1 MKYALNTSRET
12 ENKVSMWE
20 NIRKLTPLMAPEK
33 KKLGLAF
40 FAMLINSVLNLLG
53 PMLLGV
59 AIDQYIRTGNYSG
72 AVMIAGI
79 LFVIFLGALVAG
91 YLQTNTMGGVGQR
104 TLFRLRN
111 DLFLKLQELPIAFFN
126 QNKAGDLI
134 SRINNDTEKLN
145 QFFSQSLVQFFGNIF
160 IMTGAAIFLVCLNW
174 ELGLAALAPAVVI
187 LIITKLLSPWVKNAN
202 TKSLRS
208 TGALS
213 GEVQESLGNFKVI
226 LAFNRRDYFRKR
238 FAEANDANFKASIGA
253 GIANQVFTPIYGLA
267 YQIAQIIV
275 LAFGIYLMST
285 GAITVGLLISFMA
298 FINRFYEP
306 LRFLA
311 ALWASFQTALAAW
324 DRVAAILAM
333 DSDMPVSPSDA
344 KEDAQHVLAF
354 EDVAFS
360 YEDDKEILHD
370 INFTL
375 DRGKTYALVG
385 PTGGGK
391 TTTASLM
398 ARLYDPTK
406 GTIRL
411 SGKDIRSY
419 TEEQRTA
426 KIGFILQDPFL
437 FTGTVRDNILYG
449 NDALQH
455 LTPEQLTEKLKAAHL
470 EDLVKKF
477 PEGLETSIA
486 QSGDTMSLGQKQL
499 IAFIRAVLREPDLL
513 ILDEATANVDTV
525 TEQLL
530 EDILKNLPE
539 KTTKVIIAHR
549 LNTIENADEIFFVN
563 GGTLIL
569 AHSMQEAVD
578 MLLHGKRA
586 S

>member
-1 MKYALNTSRET
+1 MKYALNTAQDT
-12 ENKVSMWE
+12 AKKVSMWD
-20 NIRKLTPLMAPEK
+20 NIKKLAPLMAPEK
-33 KKLGLAF
+33 NKLGGAL
-40 FAMLINSVLNLLG
+40 FAMLLNSGFNLLG

-59 AIDQYIRTGNYSG
+59 AIDQYIRTGNYTG
-72 AVMIAGI
+72 ALMIAGI
-79 LFVIFLGALVAG
+79 LLAIFLCALVAG
-91 YLQTNTMGGVGQR
+91 YLQTRTMGGVGQR

-145 QFFSQSLVQFFGNIF
+145 QFFSQSLVQFFANIF
-160 IMTGAAIFLVCLNW
+160 VMMGAAIFLISLNW
-174 ELGLAALAPAVVI
+174 ELGIAALVPAVVV
-187 LIITKLLSPWVKNAN
+187 LIVTQVLSPWVKSAN
-202 TKSLRS
+202 MKSLRS

-213 GEVQESLGNFKVI
+213 SEIQESLGNFKVI

-238 FAEANDANFKASIGA
+238 FGQANDANFKASIGS
-253 GIANQVFTPIYGLA
+253 GIANQIFTPIFGLA

-275 LAFGIYLMST
+275 LSYGIYLMST
-285 GAITVGLLISFMA
+285 GVITVGLLISFLA

-306 LRFLA
+306 MRFLA

-324 DRVAAILAM
+324 DRVSAILAM
-333 DSDMPVSPSDA
+333 SSDMTVIPSEA
-344 KEDAQHVLAF
+344 QEDSQHVLSF
-354 EDVAFS
+354 KDVAFA
-360 YEDDKEILHD
+360 YEDGPEILHD
-370 INFTL
+370 ITFTL
-375 DRGKTYALVG
+375 ERGKTYALVG

-398 ARLYDPTK
+398 ARLFDPTK
-406 GTIRL
+406 GEVL
-411 SGKDIRSY
+411 LHDKDIRSY
-419 TEEQRTA
+419 TMEERTA

-437 FTGTVRDNILYG
+437 FSGTVGDNILYG
-449 NDALQH
+449 NDDLQH
-455 LTPEQLTEKLKAAHL
+455 LTPEQLETTLKEAHL
-470 EDLVKKF
+470 GDLLQKF
-477 PEGLETSIA
+477 PDGLQTKIA

-499 IAFIRAVLREPDLL
+499 IAFIRAVLRKPDLL

-563 GGTLIL
+563 SGTLTL
-569 AHSMQEAVD
+569 AHSMKEAVD
-578 MLLHGKRA
+578 MLLHQKRA

>member
-1 MKYALNTSRET
+1 MKYTLNTPKEAKKT
-12 ENKVSMWE
+12 SMWD
-20 NIRKLTPLMAPEK
+20 NLRKLAPLLAPEK
-33 KKLGLAF
+33 KALMGAF
-40 FAMLINSVLNLLG
+40 LAMLINSGLNLVG
-53 PMLLGV
+53 PMVLGI
-59 AIDQYIRTGNYSG
+59 AIDTYIQRGDYMG
-72 AVMIAGI
+72 ALMMAGI
-79 LFVIFLGALVAG
+79 LLLVFLGALVAG
-91 YLQTNTMGGVGQR
+91 YLQTRTMGGVGQR

-160 IMTGAAIFLVCLNW
+160 IMLGAGIFLLSLHLELGAA
-174 ELGLAALAPAVVI
+174 ALSPAII
-187 LIITKLLSPWVKNAN
+187 LFFVTQLLSPWVKRKNAE
-202 TKSLRS
+202 SLRS

-213 GEVQESLGNFKVI
+213 AEIQESLGNFKVI

-238 FAEANDANFKASIGA
+238 FGVANQGNFKASLGA
-253 GIANQVFTPIYGLA
+253 GIANQIFTPIYGLA
-267 YQIAQIIV
+267 YNIAQIIV
-275 LAFGIYLMST
+275 LTYGIYLVSA
-285 GAITVGLLISFMA
+285 GNFTVGLLISFFA

-311 ALWASFQTALAAW
+311 SLWASFQTALAAW
-324 DRVAAILAM
+324 DRVSAILAM
-333 DSDMPVSPSDA
+333 SSDMDVLTGTPDA
-344 KEDAQHVLAF
+344 KEKHLLEFQN
-354 EDVAFS
+354 VAFS
-360 YEDDKEILHD
+360 YDEDREILHD
-370 INFTL
+370 INLTL
-375 DRGKTYALVG
+375 EHGKTYALVG

-398 ARLYDPTK
+398 SRLYDPTK
-406 GTIRL
+406 GTIL
-411 SGKDIRSY
+411 FNGADIR
-419 TEEQRTA
+419 TLTPQERTNR
-426 KIGFILQDPFL
+426 IGVILQDPFL
-437 FTGTVRDNILYG
+437 FSGTVRDNILYG

-455 LTPEQLTEKLKAAHL
+455 LTPEELEQKLRDAHL
-470 EDLVKKF
+470 GELMQKF
-477 PEGLETSIA
+477 PEGLETQIA

-530 EDILKNLPE
+530 EDILRNLPA
-539 KTTKVIIAHR
+539 KTTRVIIAHR

-563 GGTLIL
+563 SGTLTL

-578 MLLHGKRA
+578 MLLHNKRA

>member
-1 MKYALNTSRET
+1 
-12 ENKVSMWE
+12 MWE

-40 FAMLINSVLNLLG
+40 FAMLINSALNLLG

-333 DSDMPVSPSDA
+333 SSDMPVTPSDVA
-344 KEDAQHVLAF
+344 EDAQHVLAF
-354 EDVAFS
+354 ENVAFS

-411 SGKDIRSY
+411 SGKDIKSY

-449 NDALQH
+449 NDELQH
-455 LTPEQLTEKLKAAHL
+455 LTPEQLTAKLKAAHL

-563 GGTLIL
+563 SGTLTL